1 MDTLRK
7 YNERIYI
14 SSILC
19 DLSYN
24 FYSNIF
30 NISLLP
36 TILGSSLL
44 TILNS
49 SEVPSDIMKIINIS
63 INGANTLILAL
74 MNSYKISDRLNLFKN
89 YKIKFTKL
97 NHLCES
103 IINRSDIDSMPSGE
117 LKTTI
122 DNIINEFD
130 KLQEELIYQY
140 PSHIRKK
147 VIKRFGSTHTLPN
160 SLEIENNLN
169 LKSEYVLRTS
179 SSAVHKL
186 NEV

>member
-1 MDTLRK
+1 MDILKK

-63 INGANTLILAL
+63 VNGANTLILAL
-74 MNSYKISDRLNLFKN
+74 MNSYKINDRMSSFKN
-89 YKIKFTKL
+89 NKIKFTKL
-97 NHLCES
+97 NHICES
-103 IINRSDIDSMPSGE
+103 VINRDNLETNPID
-117 LKTTI
+117 KTTI

-147 VIKRFGSTHTLPN
+147 VIKRFGSTYTLPN
-160 SLEIENNLN
+160 SLEIENSIS
-169 LKSEYVLRTS
+169 LKSEFVN
-179 SSAVHKL
+179 KL
-186 NEV
+186 NQV

>member
-1 MDTLRK
+1 MEILKK

-24 FYSNIF
+24 FYSNIY
-30 NISLLP
+30 NVSLLP

-49 SEVPSDIMKIINIS
+49 SEVPNDIMKIINIS

-74 MNSYKISDRLNLFKN
+74 MNSYKISDRMNLFKN
-89 YKIKFTKL
+89 HKIKFTKL

-103 IINRSDIDSMPSGE
+103 IINRSDIESLPPGDI
-117 LKTTI
+117 KTTV

-140 PSHIRKK
+140 PSRIRSK
-147 VIKRFGSTHTLPN
+147 VIKKFGSTHTLPN
-160 SLEIENNLN
+160 SLEIENCQTKADFLIKINN
-169 LKSEYVLRTS
+169 QV
-179 SSAVHKL
+179 
-186 NEV
+186 

>member
-1 MDTLRK
+1 MDILKK

-49 SEVPSDIMKIINIS
+49 SEVPSNIMKIINIS
-63 INGANTLILAL
+63 INGANTIILAL
-74 MNSYKISDRLNLFKN
+74 MNSYKINERMSSFKN
-89 YKIKFTKL
+89 NKIKFTKL
-97 NHLCES
+97 NHICES
-103 IINRSDIDSMPSGE
+103 IINRDNLETNPID
-117 LKTTI
+117 KTTI

-140 PSHIRKK
+140 PSHIRRK

-160 SLEIENNLN
+160 SLEIENSIS
-169 LKSEYVLRTS
+169 LKSEFVN
-179 SSAVHKL
+179 KL